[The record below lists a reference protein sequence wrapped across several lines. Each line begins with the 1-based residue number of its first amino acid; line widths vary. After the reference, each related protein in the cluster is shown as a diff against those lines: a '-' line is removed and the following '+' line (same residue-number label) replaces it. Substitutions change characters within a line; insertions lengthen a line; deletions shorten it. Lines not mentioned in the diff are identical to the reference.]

1 MNGCNVQDPCFW
13 DKRKHSGNYR
23 GAPLHAHDVHELYFL
38 LSGTT
43 KYFLCD
49 EFFVLQPGEMVFI
62 PKNQLHQTEYNN
74 NAGIERVLF
83 SFDDDF
89 VDPSLHGCLRE
100 MAANKHITFTQHGLL
115 KITDLVEK
123 IEKERQKGKPLCEEM
138 QRVYFQQLLIQIS
151 RYRTPT
157 ETEAFPAPLM
167 LIQRILEHIN
177 SNYTADITLASLS
190 DTFSISPSHLSKSF
204 KYVTGLGVKEYL
216 NVSRVS
222 AAKTLL
228 ETTNLSI
235 TQIATKCGYNDSNYF
250 AAVFKRI
257 VGVTP
262 KKYALLNRQK

>member
-1 MNGCNVQDPCFW
+1 MYECNTTDPCFW
-13 DKRKHSGNYR
+13 DKRKHGDNYH
-23 GAPLHAHDVHELYFL
+23 GASLHEHDVHELYFL

-43 KYFLCD
+43 RYFLCD
-49 EFFVLQPGEMVFI
+49 EVVVLQPGEMVFI
-62 PKNQLHQTEYNN
+62 PKHTLHQTEYNN

-89 VDPSLHGCLRE
+89 VDPSLRSCLRE

-115 KITDLVEK
+115 KITDLVDK
-123 IEKERQKGKPLCEEM
+123 IEKERQKSKPLCEEM
-138 QRVYFQQLLIQIS
+138 QRMYFQQLLIQIS

-157 ETEAFPAPLM
+157 KTESFPAPLM

-177 SNYTADITLASLS
+177 RHYTTDITLTSLS
-190 DTFSISPSHLSKSF
+190 ETFSISPSHLSKSF
-204 KYVTGLGVKEYL
+204 KYVTGLGVKEYI
-216 NVSRVS
+216 NVCRAS

-228 ETTNLSI
+228 ETTDLSI

-250 AAVFKRI
+250 TAVFKKI

-262 KKYALLNRQK
+262 KKYALLNRNK